1 MGFTQ
6 DHANAK
12 GGKLKDHLDRQ
23 NLVGA
28 DEREPETAERVAA
41 EAPGGNSN

>member
-1 MGFTQ
+1 MGSTH
-6 DHANAK
+6 DHENAK

-23 NLVGA
+23 DLVGA

-41 EAPGGNSN
+41 EAPGGNLN